1 MSSVWNASE
10 RARRESRGGTG
21 GGINYTVRSIYCQK
35 RARERERERPSIA
48 ALSHSLFLCLSSVR
62 EGEGELP
69 ARETES
75 AALKVQCTAAT
86 AAAAAFT
93 LTFLGEMKRGPL
105 WISEAAAAAAR
116 QTARPARRV
125 TRARLFVLARGALVA
140 LQ

>member
-1 MSSVWNASE
+1 MERE
-10 RARRESRGGTG
+10 RASSERESRWHRGW
-21 GGINYTVRSIYCQK
+21 YKLYRSIDLLSEESE
-35 RARERERERPSIA
+35 RERERERPSIA

-62 EGEGELP
+62 EGEGEMP